1 MTGMSSCREIRQAL
15 GVYVLGAIDPAERA
29 QVDEHLAH
37 CPDCR
42 EELASLAGLPAMLR
56 KVPMVEA
63 ERLAAPDAEPDVPE
77 MPSEEMLPSLVAR
90 TTNVRRMHRW
100 RGVAAA
106 AAVVILALGGGA
118 VVGNALQS
126 SPPSVTFHW
135 REARSVAGSV
145 HLTVMYRAL
154 TSGTRVQANVTG
166 IAPGTVCELQAI
178 DSHGQAWALG
188 SWQDWSESAWY
199 PGQVGVTDANIRTFE
214 LTVQGKVVASARA

>member
-1 MTGMSSCREIRQAL
+1 
-15 GVYVLGAIDPAERA
+15 
-29 QVDEHLAH
+29 
-37 CPDCR
+37 
-42 EELASLAGLPAMLR
+42 
-56 KVPMVEA
+56 MV
-63 ERLAAPDAEPDVPE
+63 
-77 MPSEEMLPSLVAR
+77 
-90 TTNVRRMHRW
+90 
-100 RGVAAA
+100 
-106 AAVVILALGGGA
+106 LALGGGA

>member
-1 MTGMSSCREIRQAL
+1 MSSCREIRQAL

-56 KVPMVEA
+56 KVPTIEA
-63 ERLAAPDAEPDVPE
+63 ERLAVPDAEPEVSAV
-77 MPSEEMLPSLVAR
+77 PSEEMLQSLVAR
-90 TTNVRRMHRW
+90 TTNVRRMNRW
-100 RGVAAA
+100 RGAAAA

-118 VVGNALQS
+118 VVGHALQS
-126 SPPSVTFHW
+126 SSSAPVFHW
-135 REARSVAGSV
+135 REARSAAGSV

-154 TSGTRVQANVTG
+154 ASGTRVQANVTG
-166 IAPGTVCELQAI
+166 IAAGTLCELQAV
-178 DSHGQAWALG
+178 DSHGRAWSLG
-188 SWQDWSESAWY
+188 SWQDWNESAWY
-199 PGQVGVTDANIRTFE
+199 PGQVAVTDASIRTFE